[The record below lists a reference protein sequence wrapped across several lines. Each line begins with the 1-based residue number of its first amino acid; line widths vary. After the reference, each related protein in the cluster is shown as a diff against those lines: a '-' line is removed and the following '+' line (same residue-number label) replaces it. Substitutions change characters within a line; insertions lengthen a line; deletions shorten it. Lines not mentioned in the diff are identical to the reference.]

1 MRRLA
6 ALMLL
11 MASPVLAQQAPAPS
25 NADIAAQLQ
34 KLTGKNSKEALGQVV
49 VIGSLLGCTQ
59 KAAGKEET
67 NRFYHRMK
75 AIGDQAEGY
84 CRAGNATEARALMLS
99 TFNEQ
104 KSDPVAQAALG
115 CYDAQK
121 QTVDSIGGRKMA
133 ADVANYARWLRDPKL
148 AQAEMKESDICRG
161 QPKIA
166 KKAAL

>member
-1 MRRLA
+1 
-6 ALMLL
+6 MLITS
-11 MASPVLAQQAPAPS
+11 AFAQQTPNPS

-34 KLTGKNSKEALGQVV
+34 KLTGKNSKQALGQVV

-59 KAAGKEET
+59 KAAGKEAT

-75 AIGDQAEGY
+75 AIGDQAEDY

-115 CYDAQK
+115 CYDTQK
-121 QTVDSIGGRKMA
+121 QTVDAIGGRKMA

-148 AQAEMKESDICRG
+148 AQAEMEESDICRN
-161 QPKIA
+161 QPRIA